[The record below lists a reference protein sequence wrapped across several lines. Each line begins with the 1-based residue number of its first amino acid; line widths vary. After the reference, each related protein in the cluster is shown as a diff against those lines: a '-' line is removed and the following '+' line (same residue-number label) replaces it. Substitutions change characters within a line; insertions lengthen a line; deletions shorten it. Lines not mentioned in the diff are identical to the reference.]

1 MPVCSKICDSES
13 QDQKQF
19 KLPSEL
25 GFRDTHTHTH
35 TQICTYI
42 YDIYIAHSVSFSG
55 YDKIQYGEDIS
66 FRTMEGIIFVGNN
79 VSFQVEEER
88 FNIKY
93 NYNKHSHQ

>member
-35 TQICTYI
+35 THKYAH
-42 YDIYIAHSVSFSG
+42 IYIIFILL
-55 YDKIQYGEDIS
+55 IQYPLVVMTKFSMGK
-66 FRTMEGIIFVGNN
+66 IFHLEQWKE
-79 VSFQVEEER
+79 S
-88 FNIKY
+88 Y
-93 NYNKHSHQ
+93 L